1 MNVEKRLKE
10 LGLQSYGGQVIS
22 LTVEYGWFSIVNG
35 GDPGWPSTDKEY
47 RLRAKLFMWLENGQ
61 SMQCEGD
68 SIDKVL
74 DKAEKRLGQYKK
86 DKELCE
92 LRRKLG
98 EIHQLSAC
106 TA

>member
-10 LGLQSYGGQVIS
+10 LGLQSYGSQAIS
-22 LTVEYGWFSIVNG
+22 LTVEYGWIRTSETAMG
-35 GDPGWPSTDKEY
+35 EY
-47 RLRAKLFMWLENGQ
+47 RPTAKLFMWLENGQ
-61 SMQCEGD
+61 SMQCEGE